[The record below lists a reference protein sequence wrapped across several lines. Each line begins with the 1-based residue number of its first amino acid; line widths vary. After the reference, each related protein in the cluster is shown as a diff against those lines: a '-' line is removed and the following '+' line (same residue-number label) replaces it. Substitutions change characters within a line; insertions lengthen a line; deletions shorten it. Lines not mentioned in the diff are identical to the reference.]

1 MNEHV
6 VLFEGR
12 PEQLEALDRWLDGFM
27 AESRGMPGCVLATW
41 GRNVNPRGAPY
52 THFTMMRF
60 TDQAAL
66 DAYNASPAHTRF
78 VERLPELTVQ
88 RIVLDATS
96 NDAPGS
102 R

>member
-12 PEQLEALDRWLDGFM
+12 SEQLEALDGWLDGFM
-27 AESRGMPGCVLATW
+27 TESRVMPGCVLATW
-41 GRNVNPRGAPY
+41 GRNLNPRGAPY
-52 THFTMMRF
+52 THFTLMRF

-66 DAYNASPAHTRF
+66 DAYNASPPHTRF
-78 VERLPELTVQ
+78 VERLAELTVR

-96 NDAPGS
+96 KDAPAA